1 MHEDVIKISKKYIKK
16 PKGKVFVVYFSSI
29 SNNTHRF
36 MEKLDVNYSRIPY
49 DLENEL
55 IVDKEYV
62 LITPT
67 YAGGG
72 GDKKGSVPAQV
83 VKFLNNEVN
92 RNLCRGVIASGNTN
106 FGDTFAIAGP
116 IISKKLKVPFL
127 YQFELLG
134 TRHDVDTVRKI
145 LDDLWEEKENE

>member
-1 MHEDVIKISKKYIKK
+1 MHDDVIKISNKDIKK
-16 PKGKVFVVYFSSI
+16 PKGKVFVVYFSSV

-36 MEKLDVNYSRIPY
+36 MEKLDVNDARIPY
-49 DLENEL
+49 EIDDQL
-55 IVDKEYV
+55 IVQKEYV

-72 GDKKGSVPAQV
+72 GDTKGAVPAQV
-83 VKFLNNEVN
+83 IRFLNNENN

-116 IISKKLKVPFL
+116 IISKKLNVPLL

-134 TRHDVDTVRKI
+134 TAQDVETIRKI
-145 LDDLWEEKENE
+145 LEDFWEE

>member
-1 MHEDVIKISKKYIKK
+1 MHDDVIKISEKDVIR

-36 MEKLDVNYSRIPY
+36 MEKLDVNDARIPY
-49 DLENEL
+49 ELDEEL

-72 GDKKGSVPAQV
+72 GDTKGAVPAQV
-83 VKFLNNEVN
+83 VKFLNNETN

-116 IISKKLKVPFL
+116 IISKKLGVPLL

-134 TRHDVDTVRKI
+134 TKNDVDTIREI
-145 LDDLWEEKENE
+145 LEDFWKEK

>member
-1 MHEDVIKISKKYIKK
+1 MKK
-16 PKGKVFVVYFSSI
+16 PKGKVFVVYFSSV

-36 MEKLDVNYSRIPY
+36 MEKLDVNDARIPY
-49 DLENEL
+49 ELDDQL
-55 IVDKEYV
+55 IVQKEYV

-72 GDKKGSVPAQV
+72 GDTKGAVPVQV
-83 VKFLNNEVN
+83 IRFLNNENN

-116 IISKKLKVPFL
+116 IISKKLKVPLL

-134 TRHDVDTVRKI
+134 TVNDVETIRKI
-145 LDDLWEEKENE
+145 LEDFWEE

>member
-1 MHEDVIKISKKYIKK
+1 MHEDVIRISKKYIKK
-16 PKGKVFVVYFSSI
+16 PKGEIFVVYFSSI

-36 MEKLDVNYSRIPY
+36 MEKLDVNDSRIPY
-49 DLENEL
+49 DLDEEL
-55 IVDKEYV
+55 IVEKEYV

-72 GDKKGSVPAQV
+72 GDTKGAVPAQV
-83 VKFLNNEVN
+83 VKFLNKEVN

-116 IISKKLKVPFL
+116 IISRKLKVPFL

-134 TRHDVDTVRKI
+134 TKHDVNTVRKI
-145 LDDLWEEKENE
+145 LNDLWEGKEND

>member
-1 MHEDVIKISKKYIKK
+1 MHDDVIKISNKDIKK
-16 PKGKVFVVYFSSI
+16 PRGKVFVVYFSSV

-36 MEKLDVNYSRIPY
+36 MEKLDVNDERIPY
-49 DLENEL
+49 EIDDQL
-55 IVDKEYV
+55 IVQKEYV

-72 GDKKGSVPAQV
+72 GDTKGAVPAQV
-83 VKFLNNEVN
+83 IRFLNNENN

-116 IISKKLKVPFL
+116 IISKKLNVPLL

-134 TRHDVDTVRKI
+134 TAHDVETIRKI
-145 LDDLWEEKENE
+145 LEDFWEE

>member
-1 MHEDVIKISKKYIKK
+1 MHDDVIKISNKDIKK
-16 PKGKVFVVYFSSI
+16 PKGKVFVVYFSSV

-36 MEKLDVNYSRIPY
+36 MEKLDVNDARIPY
-49 DLENEL
+49 EIDDQL
-55 IVDKEYV
+55 IVQKEYV

-72 GDKKGSVPAQV
+72 GDTKGAVPAQV
-83 VKFLNNEVN
+83 IRFLNNENN

-116 IISKKLKVPFL
+116 IISKKLNVPLL

-134 TRHDVDTVRKI
+134 TAHDVETIRKI
-145 LDDLWEEKENE
+145 LEDFWEE

>member
-1 MHEDVIKISKKYIKK
+1 MHSDVIKISDKDIKK

-36 MEKLDVNYSRIPY
+36 MDKLDVSDARIPY
-49 DLENEL
+49 ELNQEL

-72 GDKKGSVPAQV
+72 GDTKGAVPAQV
-83 VKFLNNEVN
+83 IKFLNNENN
-92 RNLCRGVIASGNTN
+92 RHLCRGVIASGNTN

-116 IISKKLKVPFL
+116 IISKKLNVPLL

-134 TRHDVDTVRKI
+134 TQNDVESIRKI
-145 LDDLWEEKENE
+145 LEDFWGEK